1 MKTQLPPLV
10 FVAIALLLAGT
21 FMGCQRVE
29 DSRIELTQSQWQRIQ
44 PHLLDDRPEPEYVMD
59 VEFDDDIELIG
70 LDIDGNLLPGE
81 LVELTWYWK
90 AHDDIDR
97 DWQIFI
103 HFDSQQEAFRQ
114 NLDHFPLGEEMNN
127 IYRTY
132 HWRDGDIIADVQRF
146 RLDENYPA
154 GDALFYV
161 GLFRGNTRAD
171 VTNDARA
178 TEEELGPRAIGPTVQ
193 IESPVDDGAD
203 QGAVE

>member
-132 HWRDGDIIADVQRF
+132 HWRDGDIVADVQRF
-146 RLDENYPA
+146 RLDENYPV

-161 GLFRGNTRAD
+161 GLFRGDTRAD
-171 VTNDARA
+171 VTNDAEA

-193 IESPVDDGAD
+193 IESPGGDETHPDP
-203 QGAVE
+203 VE